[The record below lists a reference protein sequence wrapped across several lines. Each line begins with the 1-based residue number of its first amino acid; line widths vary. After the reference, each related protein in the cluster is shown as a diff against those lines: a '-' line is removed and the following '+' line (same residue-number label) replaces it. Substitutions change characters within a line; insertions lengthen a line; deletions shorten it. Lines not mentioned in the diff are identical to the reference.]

1 MLNPQD
7 VQKMRVAGKTAAA
20 MLKRLGEMV
29 EPGITT
35 QDLDDAAQAMAKAQ
49 GFRNA
54 PLGYHG
60 FPRSICTSVNDVVC
74 HGIPSQTMKL
84 KEGDIVG
91 VDVTP
96 IVDGFHGDTC
106 ATFAVGAVSQEVQD
120 LIYHTA
126 KATYEGIKT
135 IRAGS
140 NLNDIGIAIQRYAEA
155 RGYAVVRDFVGHAI
169 GRVFHGDLMVHHVKR
184 RGRGLILEPGMTFT
198 VEPMLTLGSYAVE
211 ILDDDWTA
219 VTCDSSWSAQF
230 EHTVTVTPQG
240 VEILT
245 WDGQGD
251 PWDVAPGGM
260 TSLRSR

>member
-1 MLNPQD
+1 MLTPHE
-7 VQKMRVAGKTAAA
+7 VQKMRVAGKTAAK
-20 MLKRLGEMV
+20 MLKRLGQMV

-35 QDLDDAAQAMAKAQ
+35 QDLDDAAREMAKEQ

-74 HGIPSQTMKL
+74 HGIPSGRRL
-84 KEGDIVG
+84 EEGDIVG
-91 VDVTP
+91 IDVTP
-96 IVDGFHGDTC
+96 IVDEYHGDSC
-106 ATFAVGAVSQEVQD
+106 ATFCVGEVSPRVAALVKD
-120 LIYHTA
+120 TA
-126 KATYEGIKT
+126 AATYAGIKT

-198 VEPMLTLGSYAVE
+198 VEPMLTLGKYAVE
-211 ILDDDWTA
+211 VLDDDWTA
-219 VTCDSSWSAQF
+219 VTSDSSWSAQF
-230 EHTVTVTPQG
+230 EHTVTVTPSG

-245 WDGQGD
+245 WDGDGD
-251 PWDVAPGGM
+251 PWEIAPGGV
-260 TSLRSR
+260 TRVGK